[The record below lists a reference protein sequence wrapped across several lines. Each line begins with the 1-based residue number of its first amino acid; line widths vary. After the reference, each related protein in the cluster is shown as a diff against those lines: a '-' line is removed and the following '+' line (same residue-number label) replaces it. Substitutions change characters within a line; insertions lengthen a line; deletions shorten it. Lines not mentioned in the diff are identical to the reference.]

1 MKKNTNIV
9 YELIKVIFIIVV
21 LGASLGAIYASDL
34 KPELKII
41 FAGFFVMLTII
52 ANEISRVFNINFL
65 ISELQGKIL
74 LQLALMGK
82 KQGVKEDLSKIW
94 DEMEDAEIKK
104 INFQKKL
111 TGNIDLIIYI
121 ILILAV
127 TGVGMLT
134 VSLL

>member
-34 KPELKII
+34 KSELKII
-41 FAGFFVMLTII
+41 FSGFFVMLTII

-82 KQGVKEDLSKIW
+82 KQGIKEDLSKIW
-94 DEMEDAEIKK
+94 DEMEDAEIRK

-127 TGVGMLT
+127 IGVGILT

>member
-41 FAGFFVMLTII
+41 FSGFFVMLTII

-127 TGVGMLT
+127 TGVGILT

>member
-41 FAGFFVMLTII
+41 FSGFFVMLTII

-127 TGVGMLT
+127 IGVGILT

>member
-21 LGASLGAIYASDL
+21 LGASLGAIYASDFNS
-34 KPELKII
+34 ELKII
-41 FAGFFVMLTII
+41 FSGFFVMLTII

-82 KQGVKEDLSKIW
+82 KQGIKEDLSKIW
-94 DEMEDAEIKK
+94 DEMEDAEIRK

-127 TGVGMLT
+127 IGVGILT

>member
-21 LGASLGAIYASDL
+21 VGASLGAIYASDL
-34 KPELKII
+34 KLELKII
-41 FAGFFVMLTII
+41 FSGFFVMLTII

-65 ISELQGKIL
+65 ISELQGRIL
-74 LQLALMGK
+74 LQLTLMGK
-82 KQGVKEDLSKIW
+82 KQGVKEDQSKIW
-94 DEMEDAEIKK
+94 DEMEDAGIRKN
-104 INFQKKL
+104 NFQKKL
-111 TGNIDLIIYI
+111 TGNLDLIIYI

-127 TGVGMLT
+127 IGVGILT

>member
-21 LGASLGAIYASDL
+21 VGASLGAIYASDL
-34 KPELKII
+34 KLELKII
-41 FAGFFVMLTII
+41 FSGFFVMLTII

-65 ISELQGKIL
+65 ISELQGRIL
-74 LQLALMGK
+74 LQLTLMGK
-82 KQGVKEDLSKIW
+82 KQGVKEDQSKIW
-94 DEMEDAEIKK
+94 DEMEDAEIRK

-111 TGNIDLIIYI
+111 TGNLDLIIYI

-127 TGVGMLT
+127 IGVGILT

>member
-41 FAGFFVMLTII
+41 FSGFFVMLTII

-111 TGNIDLIIYI
+111 TGNIDLLIYI

-127 TGVGMLT
+127 TGVGILT

>member
-41 FAGFFVMLTII
+41 FSGFFVILTII

-94 DEMEDAEIKK
+94 DEMEDTEIRK

>member
-41 FAGFFVMLTII
+41 FSGFFVMLTII

-94 DEMEDAEIKK
+94 DEMEDTEIRK

>member
-1 MKKNTNIV
+1 MKKNTNSV

>member
-21 LGASLGAIYASDL
+21 VGASLGAIYASDL
-34 KPELKII
+34 KLELKII
-41 FAGFFVMLTII
+41 FSGFFVMLTII

-94 DEMEDAEIKK
+94 DEMEDAENKK

-111 TGNIDLIIYI
+111 TGNIDLLIYI

-127 TGVGMLT
+127 TGVGILT

>member
-21 LGASLGAIYASDL
+21 VGASLGAIYASDL
-34 KPELKII
+34 KLELKII
-41 FAGFFVMLTII
+41 FSGFFVMLTII

-111 TGNIDLIIYI
+111 TGNIDLLIYI

-127 TGVGMLT
+127 TGVGILT

>member
-21 LGASLGAIYASDL
+21 VGASLGAIYASDL
-34 KPELKII
+34 KLELKII
-41 FAGFFVMLTII
+41 FSGFFVMLTII

-127 TGVGMLT
+127 IGVGILT